1 MHIATPQYLPQPH
14 TLRTLSYLAKSL
26 SHLISWLF
34 RCKVKETKN
43 KSGKQDVARAH
54 AAKVWFVLSK
64 RGSSQTQQLLMASA
78 LRLLEGSSDF
88 SALQGLTWPPV
99 VNHMAH
105 GLILS
110 TEAKA
115 TEFAHLWKKAQTSSN
130 ACSCFS
136 RTTRGIHLGPQP
148 QVPLKS
154 FTHTNER
161 SQDGI
166 TVHTCVSAFHTH
178 HFLTQAL
185 LPTKY
190 PSKKN

>member
-1 MHIATPQYLPQPH
+1 M
-14 TLRTLSYLAKSL
+14 
-26 SHLISWLF
+26 
-34 RCKVKETKN
+34 
-43 KSGKQDVARAH
+43 
-54 AAKVWFVLSK
+54 LSK
-64 RGSSQTQQLLMASA
+64 RGSSQTQQLLMASV

-88 SALQGLTWPPV
+88 SVLQGLTWSPV

-136 RTTRGIHLGPQP
+136 RTTGGIHLRPQP
-148 QVPLKS
+148 QVQLKS
-154 FTHTNER
+154 FTRTNEWSR
-161 SQDGI
+161 GGI
-166 TVHTCVSAFHTH
+166 TVHPCVSAFHTH